1 MTANIKRQI
10 ILEYFFV
17 YTKEHILHFLTVAV
31 TKRFYECFSIDF
43 TAIIPWNEEHT
54 EK

>member
-10 ILEYFFV
+10 ILEYFV
-17 YTKEHILHFLTVAV
+17 YTKEHILYFLTIAV
-31 TKRFYECFSIDF
+31 KKCFHERFEIDF
-43 TAIIPWNEEHT
+43 TAIIPFNEEHT